1 MGRTI
6 GKLCF
11 ALSDVDFVQLE
22 SQACRSGC
30 TGSDWSQV
38 LLEPPQ
44 EDEIEE
50 KLERLKKF
58 NKKISDK
65 KNENDAKMESEVLK
79 VEADEIDENKRSYD
93 VKKTIN
99 KKGKEISDMDD
110 LLGKN
115 LAWWNDLNMWCW
127 TRGGRK
133 WEIR

>member
-1 MGRTI
+1 M
-6 GKLCF
+6 
-11 ALSDVDFVQLE
+11 
-22 SQACRSGC
+22 
-30 TGSDWSQV
+30 
-38 LLEPPQ
+38 
-44 EDEIEE
+44 
-50 KLERLKKF
+50 KKF

-115 LAWWNDLNMWCW
+115 LAWSNDL
-127 TRGGRK
+127 
-133 WEIR
+133 